1 MPESRRDCQALIE
14 KWKKVSNE
22 HSAIVDERLKNDP
35 LTAVRWDKEIA
46 EGGYDMTERPD
57 RFRNIGADVMT
68 SHEAKAYVQQ

>member
-35 LTAVRWDKEIA
+35 LTAVRWDKELLRAVTI
-46 EGGYDMTERPD
+46 
-57 RFRNIGADVMT
+57 
-68 SHEAKAYVQQ
+68 